1 MSRRAIVRMVAAVT
15 VTAGTACYQDDA
27 TPASPAGLRPHIT
40 VRLTDAPFPYDSLSS
55 VTIYVER
62 IEASAVQ
69 DTSSTGQWVLITE
82 PRRAFDLLA
91 LQQGTTAILGA
102 GELPAGQYHAVR
114 MTIDTSQ
121 SSIRWNDA
129 AQHEAQVNWHGWS
142 AIYAFVEYPV
152 NVPTQGA
159 DIVIDFDVGQS
170 FLFDY
175 YGTSEFDFT
184 PRLRA
189 INAAGAGAIAGT
201 VTTNAGGTSS
211 AVPNVQVAVYVP
223 SPTQPDSIG
232 YLEATGRSD
241 AAGHYRVAF
250 LPPGKYIVTFREPF
264 MPWLEPVVVPNAQV
278 TAGDTSALSVVLPNA
293 GAGGAY
299 VRVSGPTSVGV
310 GGVITLRAA
319 VGDASGNPVANP
331 AVTWTTRDPTIVDV
345 SSTSTDTASVLGRQA
360 GFATITASSGGL
372 SDAITIQ
379 VVGSPGAPVAVV
391 TVQPASASLQVGD
404 SVYFTAELRDSTGT
418 PLSGRPVSWF
428 STDTSVF
435 VIQFQG
441 GTNPIAIVRPVG
453 LGNAILRATSEG
465 KTGQA
470 AITVH

>member
-1 MSRRAIVRMVAAVT
+1 MSRRAIVRMVAT
-15 VTAGTACYQDDA
+15 VATIAANACYQDDA
-27 TPASPAGLRPHIT
+27 TPASPALRPHIT

-121 SSIRWNDA
+121 SSIRWNDSALHA
-129 AQHEAQVNWHGWS
+129 AVVNWHGRS

-152 NVPTQGA
+152 NVPTEGA

-201 VTTNAGGTSS
+201 VTTNAGGTTS

-278 TAGDTSALSVVLPNA
+278 TTGDTSTLSVVLPNA
-293 GAGGAY
+293 GASGAY
-299 VRVSGPTSVGV
+299 VRVSGPSSVGV
-310 GGVITLRAA
+310 GGAITLRAA
-319 VGDASGNPVANP
+319 VGDASGSPVSNPSVS
-331 AVTWTTRDPTIVDV
+331 WTTSDATIADV
-345 SSTSTDTASVLGRQA
+345 SSTSTDTASVLGRQP

-379 VVGSPGAPVAVV
+379 VVGSPGAPVAAVA
-391 TVQPASASLQVGD
+391 VQPASASLQVGD
-404 SVYFTAELRDSTGT
+404 SVYFYAELRDSAGT
-418 PLSGRPVSWF
+418 VLSGRQVSWF
-428 STDTSVF
+428 STDSSVF
-435 VIQFQG
+435 VILFQG
-441 GTNPIAIVRPVG
+441 STTAIVRPRGVG
-453 LGNAILRATSEG
+453 SAFLRATSEG

-470 AITVH
+470 TITVH